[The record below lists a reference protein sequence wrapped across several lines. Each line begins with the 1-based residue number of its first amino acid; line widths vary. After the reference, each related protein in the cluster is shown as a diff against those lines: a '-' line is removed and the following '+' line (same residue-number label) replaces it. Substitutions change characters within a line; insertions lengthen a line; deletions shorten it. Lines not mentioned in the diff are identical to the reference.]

1 MKITRSVRQQYE
13 NYIAVKN
20 GVKQESMSLMFVAPI
35 STGDADG
42 GDKIVRGS
50 VVSLNAAGNMVLGLP
65 EGTGNIYPMPM
76 FAKKNSFDPD
86 VQTGAVGAQTGEILA
101 SSTVGGLMTA
111 YVATGAFELESSE
124 FAAGEYKVNMALV
137 ANAEGKVAAAEGNI
151 YGDKTVVGIVSKVPF
166 RSKASMN
173 VNGTGVNRICF
184 WPVFFPGNRAAAGTV
199 TEEQEA

>member
-1 MKITRSVRQQYE
+1 
-13 NYIAVKN
+13 
-20 GVKQESMSLMFVAPI
+20 MFVAPI

-50 VVSLNAAGNMVLGLP
+50 VVSLNAEGKMVLGLP
-65 EGTGNIYPMPM
+65 EGTGNLYPMPM

-124 FAAGEYKVNMALV
+124 FATGEYKVNMALV
-137 ANAEGKVAAAEGNI
+137 ANAEGKVAPADENAV
-151 YGDKTVVGIVSKVPF
+151 YGAKTVVGIVSKVPF

-184 WPVFFPGNRAAAGTV
+184 WPVFFPAKRG
-199 TEEQEA
+199 

>member
-50 VVSLNAAGNMVLGLP
+50 VVSLNAEGKMVLGLP
-65 EGTGNIYPMPM
+65 EGEGNICPMPM

-86 VQTGAVGAQTGEILA
+86 VQTGAVGAQTGEIIA

-124 FAAGEYKVNMALV
+124 FANGEYKCNMALV
-137 ANAEGKVAAAEGNI
+137 ANEAGKVAPATGAV
-151 YGDKTVVGIVSKVPF
+151 YGDKTVVGIVSKPPF

-173 VNGTGVNRICF
+173 VNGTGNNRICF
-184 WPVFFPGNRAAAGTV
+184 WPVFFPANKAVAGT
-199 TEEQEA
+199 EAGE

>member
-50 VVSLNAAGNMVLGLP
+50 VVSLNAEGKMVLGLP
-65 EGTGNIYPMPM
+65 EGTGNLYPMPM

-124 FAAGEYKVNMALV
+124 FATGEYKCNMALV
-137 ANAEGKVAAAEGNI
+137 ADEAGKVAPASENAV

-184 WPVFFPGNRAAAGTV
+184 WPVFFPAKRG
-199 TEEQEA
+199 

>member
-50 VVSLNAAGNMVLGLP
+50 VVSLNAEGKMVLGLP
-65 EGTGNIYPMPM
+65 EGTGNLYPMPM

-124 FAAGEYKVNMALV
+124 FATGEYKVNMALV
-137 ANAEGKVAAAEGNI
+137 ANAEGKVAPADENAV
-151 YGDKTVVGIVSKVPF
+151 YGAKTVVGIVSKVPF

-184 WPVFFPGNRAAAGTV
+184 WPVFFPAKRG
-199 TEEQEA
+199 